1 MRAAEADILI
11 IPGWS
16 GSEEDHWQS
25 RWERSLKTARRV
37 EQEDWFE
44 PSLEAWT
51 GRITAAVADATRP
64 VVLVAHSLGVATAV
78 HAAPA
83 LPPGKVVGAYLVA
96 PADVDNADK
105 WPVTR
110 GYDPTRSLH
119 GFAPLPKARLPFT
132 AMLVASATDPYCGL
146 DRAKELAACW
156 GAEIIE
162 TGDCGHLNVSSGH
175 GPWPEGLLRF
185 GLFMK
190 GLG

>member
-11 IPGWS
+11 VPGWS

-37 EQEDWFE
+37 QQEDWYQ
-44 PSLEAWT
+44 PSLTAWT
-51 GRITAAVADATRP
+51 HRIQTAVEEAVLP

-78 HAAPA
+78 HAAA
-83 LPPGKVVGAYLVA
+83 TLPPGKVVGAYFVA
-96 PADVDNADK
+96 PADVDHADQ
-105 WPVTR
+105 WPLTR
-110 GYDPTRSLH
+110 GYDPIRSLS
-119 GFAPLPKARLPFT
+119 GFSPMPTARLPFP
-132 AMLVASATDPYCGL
+132 AMLVASANDPYCSL
-146 DRAKELAACW
+146 ERARDMAAGW
-156 GAEIIE
+156 GAEFIE
-162 TGDCGHLNVSSGH
+162 AGECGHLNVSSGH